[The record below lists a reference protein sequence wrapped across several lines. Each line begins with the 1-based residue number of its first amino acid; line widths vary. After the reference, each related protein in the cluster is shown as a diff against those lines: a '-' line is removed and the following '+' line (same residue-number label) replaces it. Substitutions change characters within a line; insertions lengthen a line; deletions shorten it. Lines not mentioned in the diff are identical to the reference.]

1 MVKIYK
7 LQLLLSN
14 KKLVSITGAKGNSNA
29 YDDGKSFGSSV
40 CRQAK
45 RDGKLI

>member
-14 KKLVSITGAKGNSNA
+14 KLVSITGAKGNSNA
-29 YDDGKSFGSSV
+29 YDDGSHLVVVYVDRLREMENSYK
-40 CRQAK
+40 
-45 RDGKLI
+45 